1 MFFDIVSCPAASS
14 DKSGHPTISR
24 RARCRFW
31 FSFCF
36 SLLSFV
42 LLCKKRQLLF
52 SPLTTGSPIVH
63 KTTNKSNE
71 NWWFCVIKI
80 FTLLFIYWIFVIFQ
94 SNIMDRDVKWSA
106 KKVERLKG
114 IRKRG
119 WKRRTSV
126 ERGEQYRWCQIIIN
140 FTVRYL
146 SLKNY
151 ITWTIDGRPEHSS
164 RHFEKMFRR
173 VFRVK
178 VELTSRCEG
187 RERAWGLG
195 KLKQGGKKEET
206 RWYIRMGTRWRQ
218 STKQRARKSRGESLQ
233 SKRDNEMKWLFKKAS
248 LIF

>member
-1 MFFDIVSCPAASS
+1 MYFDIVSCPAASS
-14 DKSGHPTISR
+14 DKRTPPSPGVHVVDFDSR
-24 RARCRFW
+24 SA
-31 FSFCF
+31 
-36 SLLSFV
+36 SLV
-42 LLCKKRQLLF
+42 CAVVYKRQLIF

-106 KKVERLKG
+106 KKKSSVWSLKG

-178 VELTSRCEG
+178 VELTSQCEG
-187 RERAWGLG
+187 QKRAWVLG

-206 RWYIRMGTRWRQ
+206 RLRYTDGNTMT
-218 STKQRARKSRGESLQ
+218 TKHKAESKKIKRRISLQ
-233 SKRDNEMKWLFKKAS
+233 SERDNEMKWLFKKAS